1 MTKQNGLGDGLLV
14 GGYDLSGDIG
24 SIKSIRGPMVPSVVT
39 GINKSAVERVGGLR
53 DGGMDYTAWFNP
65 DTAAAH
71 PVLSALPTTD
81 QVAMYLR
88 GTTLGS
94 PAACLVGK
102 QLNYA
107 PTRAAD
113 ASLSIE
119 ITMVANSYGVEWGV
133 QHTAGLRADTAATN
147 GTGVDGTAATD
158 FGLQAYLEVSAF
170 TGTSVTVKLQES
182 SDNGSTDAWADV
194 TGGGFTAVS
203 AARATQRIET
213 ARDLTVER
221 YLRVVTTGTFTAA
234 TFCVVVVR
242 NQTEVLF

>member
-39 GINKSAVERVGGLR
+39 GINKSAPERIGGLR
-53 DGGMDYTAWFNP
+53 DGGIDFAAWFNP

-81 QVAMYLR
+81 VMVTYLR
-88 GTTLGS
+88 STVLGA
-94 PAACLVGK
+94 PAACMLGK

-107 PTRAAD
+107 PNRAAD
-113 ASLSIE
+113 ASLTIDV
-119 ITMVANSYGVEWGV
+119 MALANSYGVEWGA

-158 FGLQAYLEVSAF
+158 FGLQAYLQVSAF

-182 SDNGSTDAWADV
+182 SDNGSTDAYADV
-194 TGGGFTAVS
+194 TGGGFTAVT
-203 AARATQRIET
+203 AARTTQRIET
-213 ARDLTVER
+213 ARDLAVER
-221 YLRVVTTGTFTAA
+221 YLRVVTTGTFTVA
-234 TFCVVVVR
+234 TFCVVVIR
-242 NQTEVLF
+242 NQTAVVF